1 MKGRG
6 FLPRT
11 AAACL
16 FAILLL
22 ALPLGAA
29 WSDTWQARVDW
40 VPDGDTLFLQ
50 SGQKIRLKGID
61 APETGGDKDPAQYYA
76 RESRKGLWSLVQ
88 GTELTLEAESLEAD
102 RYGRILAHVW
112 LPGGK
117 LLNEEML
124 ARGLAFYYPHPGQGQ
139 EAGYSE
145 RLLQAQQRA
154 MNQGLGFWPRI
165 LEGKEARQEYL
176 GNKRSKRFHSLDCA
190 FGQRISEKNLI
201 RFSGLREAF
210 EAGFAPGRKCTP
222 WPLAD

>member
-1 MKGRG
+1 M
-6 FLPRT
+6 PRT
-11 AAACL
+11 AAAL
-16 FAILLL
+16 GALLL
-22 ALPLGAA
+22 FLVSLQGAA
-29 WSDTWQARVDW
+29 WPETWQASVDW

-50 SGQKIRLKGID
+50 SGQKIRLKDID
-61 APETGGDKDPAQYYA
+61 APETGGDKGQTQYYA
-76 RESRKGLWSLVQ
+76 RESRQGLWSLVQ
-88 GTELTLEAESLEAD
+88 GAELTLETESMEPD
-102 RYGRILAHVW
+102 RHGRILAYVW
-112 LPGGK
+112 LPGDK
-117 LLNEEML
+117 LLNEEL
-124 ARGLAFYYPHPGQGQ
+124 VARGLAFYYPHPGQGQ
-139 EAGYSE
+139 ETGYSE